1 MSLNTTETGK
11 CFELLFDG
19 SERHL
24 GVPAAINERL
34 TDNPELHIET
44 LHAVSEH
51 VEKGDA
57 DREAVEGVRDEIFD
71 QSGVDGPTEME
82 KKIDE

>member
-1 MSLNTTETGK
+1 M
-11 CFELLFDG
+11 DG
-19 SERHL
+19 DLIGE
-24 GVPAAINERL
+24 GPYV
-34 TDNPELHIET
+34 THIET

-57 DREAVEGVRDEIFD
+57 DREAVEGVGDEIFD
-71 QSGVDGPTEME
+71 QSGVAGPTEME